1 MIKVNLLKSQA
12 SNRGS
17 DEYGGTTV
25 GVSTGGSVGKQEQVQ
40 LVKNI
45 LIVLVPTIL
54 LISYEWYNVDIL
66 TKQRDVVALKL
77 KDTEGNLKKVVDEMK
92 LYADVEQEAKILEDK
107 IAILRDLSRIRLREV
122 KALDFLQ
129 SVTPEAVW
137 FSSVVY
143 KDLKFVFRGYAI
155 TDDALTLFMR
165 ELSNSA
171 YFENAILMKATEEK
185 KQEGTVK
192 VFEIQA
198 DSGGV
203 G

>member
-1 MIKVNLLKSQA
+1 MIKVNLLKSQ
-12 SNRGS
+12 SGRGS
-17 DEYGGTTV
+17 EDFGATHVNIGG
-25 GVSTGGSVGKQEQVQ
+25 GAVGKAEQIQ

-45 LIVLVPTIL
+45 IIVLIPTFV
-54 LISYEWYNVDIL
+54 LIAYEWYNVDIL
-66 TKQRDVVALKL
+66 TKQRDNIGLKL
-77 KDTEGNLKKVVDEMK
+77 KSTEQKLSKVTSEMK

-107 IAILRDLSRIRLREV
+107 ISILRDLSRIRLREV

-143 KDLKFVFRGYAI
+143 KDLKFVFRGFAI

-185 KQEGTVK
+185 KAEGTVK

-198 DSGGV
+198 DSGGA